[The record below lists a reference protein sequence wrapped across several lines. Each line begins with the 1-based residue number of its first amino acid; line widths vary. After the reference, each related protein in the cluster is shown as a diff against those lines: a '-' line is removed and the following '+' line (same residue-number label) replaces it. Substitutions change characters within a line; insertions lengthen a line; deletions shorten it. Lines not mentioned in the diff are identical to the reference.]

1 MPRLVQNQILQEGTN
16 MFKTKNSVKPQDSTM
31 DPLKWLGKLLLTI
44 AAGIIIN
51 RYGVRL
57 PNSFKF

>member
-1 MPRLVQNQILQEGTN
+1 